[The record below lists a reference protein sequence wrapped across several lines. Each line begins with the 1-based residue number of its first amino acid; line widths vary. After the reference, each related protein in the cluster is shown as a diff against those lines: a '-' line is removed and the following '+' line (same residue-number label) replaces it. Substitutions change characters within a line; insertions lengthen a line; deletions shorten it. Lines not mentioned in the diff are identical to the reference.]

1 MAQMPQGTTTLKE
14 NGGRKGA
21 PGHHRYHRTPIRGFF
36 QAAEEEPRILR
47 LGGLLVVLLTT
58 LILASGMPDGGPV
71 ALVGLFLVSAFVL
84 GALVFYMLRL
94 QPRQWQTPKHL
105 TLLAAVIL
113 VTLLVVRGGAILA
126 KALAN
131 HFPAVPEASFAYGI
145 PVAVGAVLLAVLFN
159 PRVAFAGSL
168 AISLLSAFMV
178 GMSLKF
184 FLFGMVGGLVG
195 VFAIPPV
202 QDRSTFF
209 KAGCWVGLAN
219 AYSLVAFAFLEGSFF
234 QVPAE
239 VLAGLTSGILTAVIA
254 SALLPALERL
264 FDTATDLR
272 LLELSNMTNPLL
284 RQLIISAPGTYHH
297 SIMVG
302 TLGEAAA
309 EAIGANSLLCRVGAL
324 YHDVGKIR
332 KPAYFIENQPEA
344 LARHND
350 LTPRMSS
357 LIITSHV
364 KDGIA
369 IALEHRLPPAIVDLI
384 PQHHGTRLVKFFFE
398 KAKEA
403 HDPDMG
409 ELDEGD
415 YRYPGPKPQSREA
428 AIMMLAD
435 AVEAAARTLN
445 DPTPARIQGVV
456 QRIIN
461 TIFIEGQLD
470 ECDLTLKDLHQ
481 IAKAFIR
488 ILTGVYHHRVDY
500 PGVQLQDFAKK
511 RGDGDSG
518 PKPPAGEKGAD
529 APAAKRGPEDIKR
542 LGLS

>member
-1 MAQMPQGTTTLKE
+1 VPQDSRTTKE
-14 NGGRKGA
+14 NGGRKGSLS
-21 PGHHRYHRTPIRGFF
+21 HHRYHRTPLRGLF
-36 QAAEEEPRILR
+36 QEAEEQPRILR
-47 LGGLLVVLLTT
+47 LGGMLCVLLTT
-58 LILASGMPDGGPV
+58 LLLASAAPPNAGPL

-84 GALVFYMLRL
+84 AALAFYMLQL

-105 TLLAAVIL
+105 TLLATVVLA
-113 VTLLVVRGGAILA
+113 TLLVVRGAAVLTG
-126 KALAN
+126 ALAT
-131 HFPAVPEASFAYGI
+131 HFPGVPRTSFEYAL

-159 PRVAFAGSL
+159 ARVAFAGSL
-168 AISLLSAFMV
+168 AISLLCTLMV
-178 GMSLKF
+178 GMSLNF
-184 FLFGMVGGLVG
+184 FLFAMVGGLVG
-195 VFAIPPV
+195 VFGIPQV

-209 KAGCWVGLAN
+209 KAGCWVSLAN
-219 AYSLVAFAFLEGSFF
+219 AYSLVAFAFLEGNFLE
-234 QVPAE
+234 VPAE
-239 VLAGLTSGILTAVIA
+239 VLAGLANGVLTAVIA

-264 FDTATDLR
+264 FETATDLR

-284 RQLIISAPGTYHH
+284 RQLIMTAPGTYHH

-302 TLGEAAA
+302 TLSEAAA
-309 EAIGANSLLCRVGAL
+309 EAIGANSVLCRVGAL
-324 YHDVGKIR
+324 YHDVGKIK

-344 LARHND
+344 LARHNE
-350 LTPRMSS
+350 LNPRMSS

-364 KDGIA
+364 KEGIV

-384 PQHHGTRLVKFFFE
+384 PQHHGTRLVKYFFE

-409 ELDEGD
+409 EVDEAD
-415 YRYPGPKPQSREA
+415 YRYPGPKPQTREA
-428 AIMMLAD
+428 AVLMLAD

-470 ECDLTLKDLHQ
+470 ECDLTLKDLHL

-488 ILTGVYHHRVDY
+488 ILTGMYHHRVDY
-500 PGVQLQDFAKK
+500 PGVQLQDFAK
-511 RGDGDSG
+511 RRAVNGDPG
-518 PKPPAGEKGAD
+518 PKPPAGEKGGD
-529 APAAKRGPEDIKR
+529 QPAAKRGPEDIKR

>member
-1 MAQMPQGTTTLKE
+1 MPQDSRTTKE
-14 NGGRKGA
+14 NGGRKGSLS
-21 PGHHRYHRTPIRGFF
+21 HHRYHRTPLRGLF
-36 QAAEEEPRILR
+36 QEAEEQPRILR
-47 LGGLLVVLLTT
+47 LGGMLCVLLTT
-58 LILASGMPDGGPV
+58 LLLASAAPPDAGPL

-84 GALVFYMLRL
+84 AALALYMLRL

-105 TLLAAVIL
+105 TLLATVVLA
-113 VTLLVVRGGAILA
+113 TLLVVRGAAVLTG
-126 KALAN
+126 ALAT
-131 HFPAVPEASFAYGI
+131 HYPGVPRTSFEYAL

-159 PRVAFAGSL
+159 ARVAFAGSL
-168 AISLLSAFMV
+168 AISLLCALMV
-178 GMSLKF
+178 GMSLNF
-184 FLFGMVGGLVG
+184 FLFAMVGGLVG
-195 VFAIPPV
+195 VFGIPRV

-209 KAGCWVGLAN
+209 KAGCWVSLAN
-219 AYSLVAFAFLEGSFF
+219 AYSLVAFAFLEGNFLE
-234 QVPAE
+234 VPVE
-239 VLAGLTSGILTAVIA
+239 VLAGLANGVLTAVIA

-264 FDTATDLR
+264 FETATDLR

-284 RQLIISAPGTYHH
+284 RQLIMTAPGTYHH

-302 TLGEAAA
+302 TLSEAAA
-309 EAIGANSLLCRVGAL
+309 EAIGANSVLCRVGAL
-324 YHDVGKIR
+324 YHDVGKIK

-344 LARHND
+344 LARHNE
-350 LTPRMSS
+350 LNPRMSS

-364 KDGIA
+364 KEGIVM
-369 IALEHRLPPAIVDLI
+369 ALEHRLPPAIVDLI
-384 PQHHGTRLVKFFFE
+384 PQHHGTRLVKYFFE

-415 YRYPGPKPQSREA
+415 YRYPGPKPQTREA
-428 AIMMLAD
+428 AVLMLAD

-470 ECDLTLKDLHQ
+470 ECDLTLKDLHL

-488 ILTGVYHHRVDY
+488 ILTGMYHHRVDY

-511 RGDGDSG
+511 RAVNGDPG
-518 PKPPAGEKGAD
+518 PKPPAGEKGGD
-529 APAAKRGPEDIKR
+529 QPAAKRGQEDIKR

>member
-1 MAQMPQGTTTLKE
+1 MPQDSRTTKE
-14 NGGRKGA
+14 NGSRKGSLS
-21 PGHHRYHRTPIRGFF
+21 HHRYHRTPLRGLF
-36 QAAEEEPRILR
+36 QEAEEHPRILR
-47 LGGLLVVLLTT
+47 LGGMLCVLLTT
-58 LILASGMPDGGPV
+58 LLLASAAPPNAGPL

-84 GALVFYMLRL
+84 AALAFYMLQL

-105 TLLAAVIL
+105 TLLATVVLA
-113 VTLLVVRGGAILA
+113 TLLVVRGAAVLTG
-126 KALAN
+126 ALAT
-131 HFPAVPEASFAYGI
+131 HFPGVPRTSFEYAL

-159 PRVAFAGSL
+159 ARVAFAGSL
-168 AISLLSAFMV
+168 AISLLCALMV
-178 GMSLKF
+178 GMSLNF
-184 FLFGMVGGLVG
+184 FLFAIVGGLVG
-195 VFAIPPV
+195 VFGIPRV

-209 KAGCWVGLAN
+209 KAGCWVSLAN
-219 AYSLVAFAFLEGSFF
+219 AYSLVAFAFLGGNFLE
-234 QVPAE
+234 VPAE
-239 VLAGLTSGILTAVIA
+239 VLAGLANGVLTAVIA

-264 FDTATDLR
+264 FETATDLR

-284 RQLIISAPGTYHH
+284 RQLIMTAPGTYHH

-302 TLGEAAA
+302 TLSEAAA
-309 EAIGANSLLCRVGAL
+309 EAIGANSVLCRVGAL
-324 YHDVGKIR
+324 YHDVGKIK

-344 LARHND
+344 LARHNE
-350 LTPRMSS
+350 LNPRMSS

-364 KDGIA
+364 KEGIVM
-369 IALEHRLPPAIVDLI
+369 ALEHRLPPAIVDLI
-384 PQHHGTRLVKFFFE
+384 PQHHGTRLVKYFFE

-403 HDPDMG
+403 HDPAMG
-409 ELDEGD
+409 EVDEAD
-415 YRYPGPKPQSREA
+415 YRYPGPKPQTREA
-428 AIMMLAD
+428 AVLMLAD

-470 ECDLTLKDLHQ
+470 ECDLTLKDLHL

-488 ILTGVYHHRVDY
+488 ILTGMYHHRVDY

-511 RGDGDSG
+511 RAVNGDPG
-518 PKPPAGEKGAD
+518 PKPPAGEKGGD
-529 APAAKRGPEDIKR
+529 QPAAKRGQEDIKR

>member
-1 MAQMPQGTTTLKE
+1 MSQGSRTTKE
-14 NGGRKGA
+14 NGGRKGSLS
-21 PGHHRYHRTPIRGFF
+21 HHRYHRTPLRGLF
-36 QAAEEEPRILR
+36 QEAEEQPRILR
-47 LGGLLVVLLTT
+47 LGGMLCVLLTT
-58 LILASGMPDGGPV
+58 LLLASAAPPDAGPL

-84 GALVFYMLRL
+84 AALAFYMLRL

-105 TLLAAVIL
+105 TLLATVVLA
-113 VTLLVVRGGAILA
+113 TLLVVRGAAVLTG
-126 KALAN
+126 ALAT
-131 HFPAVPEASFAYGI
+131 HFPGVPRTSFEYAL

-159 PRVAFAGSL
+159 ARVAFAGSL
-168 AISLLSAFMV
+168 AISLLCALMV
-178 GMSLKF
+178 GMSLNF
-184 FLFGMVGGLVG
+184 FLFAMVGGLVG
-195 VFAIPPV
+195 VFGIPRV

-209 KAGCWVGLAN
+209 KAGCWVSLAN
-219 AYSLVAFAFLEGSFF
+219 AYSLVAFAFLEGSFLE
-234 QVPAE
+234 VPVE
-239 VLAGLTSGILTAVIA
+239 VLAGLANGILTAVIA

-264 FDTATDLR
+264 FETATDLR

-284 RQLIISAPGTYHH
+284 RQLIMTAPGTYHH

-302 TLGEAAA
+302 TLSEVAA
-309 EAIGANSLLCRVGAL
+309 EAIGANSVLCRVGAL
-324 YHDVGKIR
+324 YHDVGKIK

-344 LARHND
+344 LTRHNE
-350 LTPRMSS
+350 LSPRMSS

-364 KDGIA
+364 KEGIA
-369 IALEHRLPPAIVDLI
+369 MALEHRLPPAIVDLI
-384 PQHHGTRLVKFFFE
+384 PQHHGTRLVKYFFE

-409 ELDEGD
+409 EVDEGD
-415 YRYPGPKPQSREA
+415 YRYPGPKPQTREA
-428 AIMMLAD
+428 AILMLAD

-470 ECDLTLKDLHQ
+470 ECDLTLKDLHL

-488 ILTGVYHHRVDY
+488 ILTGMYHHRVDY
-500 PGVQLQDFAKK
+500 PGVQLQDFAK
-511 RGDGDSG
+511 RRAVNGDPG
-518 PKPPAGEKGAD
+518 PKPPAGEKGGD
-529 APAAKRGPEDIKR
+529 APPAKRGPEDIKR

>member
-1 MAQMPQGTTTLKE
+1 MPQGSRTTKE
-14 NGGRKGA
+14 NGGRKGSLS
-21 PGHHRYHRTPIRGFF
+21 HHRYHRTPLRGLF
-36 QAAEEEPRILR
+36 QEAEEQPRILR
-47 LGGLLVVLLTT
+47 LGGMLCVLLTT
-58 LILASGMPDGGPV
+58 LLLASAAPPDAGPL

-84 GALVFYMLRL
+84 AALALYMLRL

-105 TLLAAVIL
+105 TLLATVVLA
-113 VTLLVVRGGAILA
+113 TLLVVRGAAVLTG
-126 KALAN
+126 ALAT
-131 HFPAVPEASFAYGI
+131 HFPAVPRASFEYAL

-159 PRVAFAGSL
+159 ARVAFAGSL
-168 AISLLSAFMV
+168 AISLLCALMV

-184 FLFGMVGGLVG
+184 FLFAMVGGLVG
-195 VFAIPPV
+195 VFGIPGV

-209 KAGCWVGLAN
+209 KAGCWVSLAN
-219 AYSLVAFAFLEGSFF
+219 AYSLVAFAFLEGNFL
-234 QVPAE
+234 QVPVE
-239 VLAGLTSGILTAVIA
+239 VLAGLANGILTAVIA
-254 SALLPALERL
+254 SALLPALELL

-284 RQLIISAPGTYHH
+284 RQLIMTAPGTYHH

-302 TLGEAAA
+302 TLSEAAA
-309 EAIGANSLLCRVGAL
+309 EAIGANSVLCRVGAL
-324 YHDVGKIR
+324 YHDVGKIK

-344 LARHND
+344 LTRHNE
-350 LTPRMSS
+350 LNPRMSS

-364 KDGIA
+364 KEGIVM
-369 IALEHRLPPAIVDLI
+369 ALEHRLPPAIVDLI
-384 PQHHGTRLVKFFFE
+384 PQHHGTRLVKYFFE

-415 YRYPGPKPQSREA
+415 YRYPGPKPQTREA
-428 AIMMLAD
+428 AVLMLAD

-470 ECDLTLKDLHQ
+470 ECDLTLKDLHL

-488 ILTGVYHHRVDY
+488 ILTGMYHHRVDY

-511 RGDGDSG
+511 RTVNGDPG
-518 PKPPAGEKGAD
+518 PKPSAGEKGGD
-529 APAAKRGPEDIKR
+529 QPATKRGPEDIKR

>member
-1 MAQMPQGTTTLKE
+1 MPQASATLKE
-14 NGGRKGA
+14 NGGRKA
-21 PGHHRYHRTPIRGFF
+21 SPSHHRYHRTPMRGLFA
-36 QAAEEEPRILR
+36 AAEEQPRILR
-47 LGGLLVVLLTT
+47 LGGVLTVLLAT
-58 LILASGMPDGGPV
+58 LLLASAAPPGAGPL
-71 ALVGLFLVSAFVL
+71 ALVGLFLFSTFVL
-84 GALVFYMLRL
+84 AALAFYMLRL

-105 TLLAAVIL
+105 TLLATVVLA
-113 VTLLVVRGGAILA
+113 TLLVVRGAVVLTG
-126 KALAN
+126 ALATY
-131 HFPAVPEASFAYGI
+131 FPAVPRASFEYAL
-145 PVAVGAVLLAVLFN
+145 PVAVGAVLLTVLFN
-159 PRVAFAGSL
+159 ARVAFAASL
-168 AISLLSAFMV
+168 ATSLLSALMV

-184 FLFGMVGGLVG
+184 FLFAMVGGLVG
-195 VFAIPPV
+195 VFGIPQV

-209 KAGCWVGLAN
+209 KAGCWVSLAN
-219 AYSLVAFAFLEGSFF
+219 AYSLVAFAFLEGNVL
-234 QVPAE
+234 QVPGE
-239 VLAGLTSGILTAVIA
+239 VLAGLANGILTAVIA
-254 SALLPALERL
+254 SALLPALELL

-284 RQLIISAPGTYHH
+284 RQLIMTAPGTYHH

-302 TLGEAAA
+302 TLTEAAA

-324 YHDVGKIR
+324 YHDVGKIK

-344 LARHND
+344 LARHSE

-364 KDGIA
+364 KEGIA
-369 IALEHRLPPAIVDLI
+369 MALEHRLPPAIVDLI
-384 PQHHGTRLVKFFFE
+384 PQHHGTRLVMYFFE

-409 ELDEGD
+409 EVDEGD
-415 YRYPGPKPQSREA
+415 YRYPGPRPQTREA
-428 AIMMLAD
+428 AVLMLAD

-470 ECDLTLKDLHQ
+470 ECDLTLKDLHL

-488 ILTGVYHHRVDY
+488 ILTGMYHHRVDY
-500 PGVQLQDFAKK
+500 PGVQLQDFAK
-511 RGDGDSG
+511 RRAVNGDPG
-518 PKPPAGEKGAD
+518 PKPPAGEKGGD
-529 APAAKRGPEDIKR
+529 APPAKRGPEDIKR

>member
-1 MAQMPQGTTTLKE
+1 MAQTSPALKE
-14 NGGRKGA
+14 NGGRKA
-21 PGHHRYHRTPIRGFF
+21 PPGHHRYHRTVMRGLF

-47 LGGLLVVLLTT
+47 LGGLLCVLLTT
-58 LILASGMPDGGPV
+58 LLLASAATWDTGPL
-71 ALVGLFLVSAFVL
+71 ALVGQFLFSAFVL
-84 GALVFYMLRL
+84 GALAFYMVRL
-94 QPRQWQTPKHL
+94 QPRQWQSPKHL
-105 TLLAAVIL
+105 TLLATVIL
-113 VTLLVVRGGAILA
+113 ATLLVVRGAAVLTR
-126 KALAN
+126 ALAT
-131 HFPAVPEASFAYGI
+131 HFPAVPQASFEYAL
-145 PVAVGAVLLAVLFN
+145 PVAVGAVLLAVLFTA
-159 PRVAFAGSL
+159 RVAFAGSL
-168 AISLLSAFMV
+168 AISLLAALMV
-178 GMSLKF
+178 GMGLKF
-184 FLFGMVGGLVG
+184 FLFAMVGGMVG

-209 KAGCWVGLAN
+209 KAGCWVGVAN
-219 AYSLVAFAFLEGSFF
+219 AYSLVAFAFLEGGFL
-234 QVPAE
+234 QLPVE
-239 VLAGLTSGILTAVIA
+239 VLAGLASGILTAVIA

-284 RQLIISAPGTYHH
+284 RQLIMTAPGTYHH

-302 TLGEAAA
+302 TLSEAAA

-344 LARHND
+344 LARHNE
-350 LTPRMSS
+350 LNPRISS

-369 IALEHRLPPAIVDLI
+369 MALEHRLPPAIVDLI
-384 PQHHGTRLVKFFFE
+384 PQHHGTRLVKYFFE

-403 HDPDMG
+403 HDPGMG
-409 ELDEGD
+409 EVDEGD
-415 YRYPGPKPQSREA
+415 YRYPGPRPQTREA
-428 AIMMLAD
+428 AILMLAD

-470 ECDLTLKDLHQ
+470 ECDLTLRDLHL

-488 ILTGVYHHRVDY
+488 ILTGMYHHRVDY

-511 RGDGDSG
+511 RATDGDPG
-518 PKPPAGEKGAD
+518 PKPPAGEKAAD
-529 APAAKRGPEDIKR
+529 VPAAKRGPEDIKR

>member
-1 MAQMPQGTTTLKE
+1 MAQGSKTTKE
-14 NGGRKGA
+14 NGVRKTSGSL
-21 PGHHRYHRTPIRGFF
+21 HRYHQTPLRGLF

-47 LGGLLVVLLTT
+47 LGGVLFILLATILLTS
-58 LILASGMPDGGPV
+58 AGSQDAGPV
-71 ALVGLFLVSAFVL
+71 ALVGLFLFSAFVL
-84 GALVFYMLRL
+84 AALALYMLRL

-105 TLLAAVIL
+105 ILLATL
-113 VTLLVVRGGAILA
+113 VLATLLVVRGAAVLTG
-126 KALAN
+126 ALAT
-131 HFPAVPEASFAYGI
+131 HFPAVPQASFEYAL
-145 PVAVGAVLLAVLFN
+145 PVALGAVLLAVLFN
-159 PRVAFAGSL
+159 ARVAFAGSL
-168 AISLLSAFMV
+168 AISLLCALMV
-178 GMSLKF
+178 GMGLKF
-184 FLFGMVGGLVG
+184 FVFAMVGGMVG
-195 VFAIPPV
+195 VFGIPPV

-219 AYSLVAFAFLEGSFF
+219 AYSLVAFAFLDGNFLRLP
-234 QVPAE
+234 VE
-239 VLAGLTSGILTAVIA
+239 VLAGLGSGILTAVLA
-254 SALLPALERL
+254 SALLPALEYL

-284 RQLIISAPGTYHH
+284 RQLIMTAPGTYHH

-302 TLGEAAA
+302 TLAEAAA
-309 EAIGANSLLCRVGAL
+309 EAIGANPLLCRVGAL
-324 YHDVGKIR
+324 YHDVGKIK

-350 LTPRMSS
+350 LNPRISS

-364 KDGIA
+364 KEGIA
-369 IALEHRLPPAIVDLI
+369 IALEHGLPPAIVDLI
-384 PQHHGTRLVKFFFE
+384 PQHHGTRLVKYFFE

-409 ELDEGD
+409 ELNEED
-415 YRYPGPKPQSREA
+415 YRYPGPKPQTREA

-445 DPTPARIQGVV
+445 DSTPARIQGVV

-461 TIFIEGQLD
+461 MIFTEGQLD
-470 ECDLTLKDLHQ
+470 ECDLTLKDLHL

-488 ILTGVYHHRVDY
+488 ILTAMYHHRVDY

-511 RGDGDSG
+511 RAGDGDPGAKS
-518 PKPPAGEKGAD
+518 PAGEKGGDPA
-529 APAAKRGPEDIKR
+529 AAKRGAEDLKR